1 MDSSSQISKKYELD
15 CQYLHCF
22 FSSNDSS
29 NQQKIVKI
37 LTSKNSEELKLIRQ
51 LYPCVY
57 GEDLVNLLINNT
69 LKKNEFARVVYLR
82 LSEPNARDAEILRV
96 AVFGS
101 GSVNLSTVIEILCS
115 RPSLELYSVK
125 QAYLSTYNA
134 NLEHDLALKING
146 SFKEILVAV
155 SKSSRCYNGKVTT
168 SMAMCDSKTLYEAM
182 ESGRCIDEK
191 TIISLMSQRSTEQ
204 LKSIFISYKQLYGH
218 ELSKSLKRNKCGQFG
233 KDLRTIIRCIQYP
246 DKYIAKKLRK
256 SSNTDVREVLM
267 RTIITRHGVDIKDIN
282 QAYASKAGNTLQ
294 GLVRRKF
301 DDTFIAQFLVELLN

>member
-1 MDSSSQISKKYELD
+1 MASSSQISKKYEFD

-22 FSSNDSS
+22 FSSNDLS

-37 LTSKNSEELKLIRQ
+37 LTSKNLEELKLIQQ
-51 LYPCVY
+51 LYRSVY
-57 GEDLVNLLINNT
+57 GEDLLNLVNNT
-69 LKKNEFARVVYLR
+69 RKKNEFARVVYLR
-82 LSEPNARDAEILRV
+82 LSEPNARDAEMLWN

-125 QAYLSTYNA
+125 QAYHYVYNT
-134 NLEHDLALKING
+134 NLEHDLALKISG

-155 SKSSRCYNGKVTT
+155 AKSSRCYNGKVST

-191 TIISLMSQRSTEQ
+191 TIISIMSQRSTEQ

-218 ELSKSLKRNKCGQFG
+218 EFSKSLKCNKCGQFG
-233 KDLRTIIRCIQYP
+233 KELRTIVRSIQYP
-246 DKYIAKKLRK
+246 DKYFAKKLRK
-256 SSNTDVREVLM
+256 SSNNDVREVLI
-267 RTIITRHGVDIKDIN
+267 RTIITRHGIDIKDIN

-294 GLVRRKF
+294 SLLRRKF
-301 DDTFIAQFLVELLN
+301 DDTFMAQFLVELLN